1 MIGIYNSPILKWERF
16 KAHLKRRRSTATL
29 ITAVMDN
36 VERAIYAA
44 VEGDK
49 KVNIL
54 DELETALEDYRNK
67 LIRKSVE

>member
-16 KAHLKRRRSTATL
+16 REHLKSRRTTATM
-29 ITAVMDN
+29 ITPVIAD

-44 VEGDK
+44 VENSER
-49 KVNIL
+49 VNIL
-54 DELETALEDYRNK
+54 GELETALENYRNK